1 MTSPPSPPQRLAFNS
16 SSNFDSSSGL
26 ISTSRAFDRQAT
38 YGGVPRPSS
47 GCGAYRAAQAALD
60 EARAQVPI
68 ARHDLDNRRAELAE
82 AIVAE
87 ARKGTR
93 QVDLIRITGL
103 SRERVRQ
110 ILRLAVSSL
119 TPDS

>member
-1 MTSPPSPPQRLAFNS
+1 
-16 SSNFDSSSGL
+16 
-26 ISTSRAFDRQAT
+26 
-38 YGGVPRPSS
+38 
-47 GCGAYRAAQAALD
+47 
-60 EARAQVPI
+60 VPI

-110 ILRLAVSSL
+110 ILRAGGIE
-119 TPDS
+119 PDA

>member
-1 MTSPPSPPQRLAFNS
+1 V
-16 SSNFDSSSGL
+16 
-26 ISTSRAFDRQAT
+26 
-38 YGGVPRPSS
+38 VPRDLAAAAD
-47 GCGAYRAAQAALD
+47 AYRAAQAALD
-60 EARAQVPI
+60 EAGAQVPI

-110 ILRLAVSSL
+110 ILRAGGIE
-119 TPDS
+119 PDA